1 MQALLAKNAPQLLM
15 DGRGPSAASPGE
27 SSHVVG
33 FLLRGLDEAQELE
46 LRHGPDETSA
56 GELVEERRFL

>member
-1 MQALLAKNAPQLLM
+1 MQGLLAKNEPWLLM
-15 DGRGPSAASPGE
+15 CGCGLSAASPGE

-46 LRHGPDETSA
+46 L
-56 GELVEERRFL
+56 